1 MNRIPLSILL
11 MILVIVSGCQDTIN
25 GDETPSD
32 RVEPPTQVTTESG
45 ATTATDPDPDLS
57 TPSNTPVDE
66 TRKAHLEEFARV
78 QEQALND
85 NTNYTN
91 VDVRRQHATANLI
104 VSFELPETTL
114 DRQEDKLET
123 TLEALVQSQYNWVVE
138 GAESY
143 LADNITVQTDFG
155 EGTASK
161 ELLQLYIDDKLDRA
175 TVAYIWA
182 GEFDPYTEL
191 GKVEN
196 SSHTTRTERLAYT
209 AEVMKQ
215 NMEAD
220 KQYVTDVE
228 TASGDETI
236 YVKVRQTEDA
246 PNPTWPIE
254 DVAVAYRETVT
265 ELGPQYMPSNGVRGY
280 TYSPDNSPGFS
291 FVVRNPWVV
300 SEYVGLF
307 PLGESSLNALNS
319 MEEMDDPHDGP
330 P

>member
-1 MNRIPLSILL
+1 MRGTIFA
-11 MILVIVSGCQDTIN
+11 ILVSFLIIISGCQDVA
-25 GDETPSD
+25 DDPETTTVQRAENASTT
-32 RVEPPTQVTTESG
+32 VETKTSTVIETET
-45 ATTATDPDPDLS
+45 ATTTR
-57 TPSNTPVDE
+57 TQIDE
-66 TRKAHLEEFARV
+66 TRRIHLEEFARE
-78 QEQALND
+78 QERVFRQNTNLTEVEVYLESGSSNITSQFGLPDGSRDYREDRFENALN
-85 NTNYTN
+85 
-91 VDVRRQHATANLI
+91 
-104 VSFELPETTL
+104 
-114 DRQEDKLET
+114 
-123 TLEALVQSQYNWVVE
+123 ALVQAQYNWVVN
-138 GAESY
+138 GAETY
-143 LADNITVQTDFG
+143 QADYIVVQTDFG
-155 EGTASK
+155 EGSASK
-161 ELLQLYIDDKLDRA
+161 ELLQLYINDKLDRA

-215 NMEAD
+215 NMETD

-228 TASGDETI
+228 TASEDETI

-280 TYSPDNSPGFS
+280 TYNPDNSPGFS